1 MYIPYN
7 CQAFELEGNIN
18 QLPYFNPDLTLASP
32 SPCIDAGVD
41 YYYYWDQLMIDI
53 PPDQYFGNAPDMG
66 AYENWDVQVSTP
78 EPEINSKDWIK
89 VFPNPSNTTLNV
101 EILNPLDNLVKLS
114 LYDVRGNRISDHNYR
129 VNKLGNNTI
138 EISMEGLSNG
148 TYILV
153 AENKHGTIQ
162 KKVIH

>member
-1 MYIPYN
+1 MPRN
-7 CQAFELEGNIN
+7 SS
-18 QLPYFNPDLTLASP
+18 SP
-32 SPCIDAGVD
+32 TEK
-41 YYYYWDQLMIDI
+41 
-53 PPDQYFGNAPDMG
+53 
-66 AYENWDVQVSTP
+66 YENWDVQVSTP